1 MELLLNLISYFIVN
15 LNECS
20 KRIKYSQNILKMKNL
35 LRQTNINENKNSN
48 NDIFNDL
55 NSGVFKSYEY
65 NQNVI
70 NNNNTKKIITEK
82 TLVSDSKIDINE
94 VQDNL
99 RKKIKNKKKKKKLSN
114 SMNVDNS
121 DNLNDFSNDL
131 SPISSYKKKNNQIKN
146 DNDDFNINPLN
157 FSSMTTTYYNNFNN
171 NLGSRQR
178 AVNFSNKIRTPQ
190 IRPKSH
196 LNKNIGKFT
205 NSNWINTLSNL
216 TYFKK

>member
-65 NQNVI
+65 NPNLI
-70 NNNNTKKIITEK
+70 NKKKPKKILTEK
-82 TLVSDSKIDINE
+82 TLISDSKIDINE
-94 VQDNL
+94 VENNL
-99 RKKIKNKKKKKKLSN
+99 RKKIKNKKQKKKLSN
-114 SMNVDNS
+114 SMNMDTI
-121 DNLNDFSNDL
+121 NDLSNDL
-131 SPISSYKKKNNQIKN
+131 SPISPYKKNNQIKI

-157 FSSMTTTYYNNFNN
+157 CSSMT
-171 NLGSRQR
+171 
-178 AVNFSNKIRTPQ
+178 ASN
-190 IRPKSH
+190 
-196 LNKNIGKFT
+196 FT
-205 NSNWINTLSNL
+205 NNSSSPSKVFIS
-216 TYFKK
+216 FI

>member
-48 NDIFNDL
+48 NDIFNNL

-65 NQNVI
+65 NQNII

-99 RKKIKNKKKKKKLSN
+99 
-114 SMNVDNS
+114 
-121 DNLNDFSNDL
+121 
-131 SPISSYKKKNNQIKN
+131 
-146 DNDDFNINPLN
+146 
-157 FSSMTTTYYNNFNN
+157 
-171 NLGSRQR
+171 
-178 AVNFSNKIRTPQ
+178 
-190 IRPKSH
+190 
-196 LNKNIGKFT
+196 
-205 NSNWINTLSNL
+205 
-216 TYFKK
+216 

>member
-48 NDIFNDL
+48 NDIFNNL

-65 NQNVI
+65 NQNVY
-70 NNNNTKKIITEK
+70 NNTKKIITEK

-131 SPISSYKKKNNQIKN
+131 SPISSYKKKIIKLKM
-146 DNDDFNINPLN
+146 IMMIL
-157 FSSMTTTYYNNFNN
+157 
-171 NLGSRQR
+171 
-178 AVNFSNKIRTPQ
+178 I
-190 IRPKSH
+190 
-196 LNKNIGKFT
+196 
-205 NSNWINTLSNL
+205 
-216 TYFKK
+216 

>member
-65 NQNVI
+65 NPNLI
-70 NNNNTKKIITEK
+70 NKKKPKKILTEK
-82 TLVSDSKIDINE
+82 TLISDSKIDINE
-94 VQDNL
+94 VENNL
-99 RKKIKNKKKKKKLSN
+99 RKKIKNKKQKKKLSN
-114 SMNVDNS
+114 SMNMDTI
-121 DNLNDFSNDL
+121 NDLSNDL
-131 SPISSYKKKNNQIKN
+131 SPISPYKKNNQIKM

-157 FSSMTTTYYNNFNN
+157 CSSMTASNFTN

-178 AVNFSNKIRTPQ
+178 AVMFSNKLRTPR

-216 TYFKK
+216 SYFKK